1 MVSLETINVG
11 LASNDKKGDPLRNA
25 MQKVN
30 LNFTAL
36 NTAIQKVLDGKGQVN
51 GYASLGADGRLAASQ
66 VPVPFAVNL
75 PSGINLDT
83 YVTPGTYHQN
93 TNAGAAAGANYPSPH
108 AGLLEVFAPGNAT
121 NFAYQF
127 YTRFRSGGANQT
139 RYWRT
144 GYGTPL
150 VWGNWAEFASSESG
164 LMHYGFMPA
173 AQDLDNYRTRGIW
186 NVSTATIASG
196 GTNFPIVQAGNFIV
210 YAQVGQGQS
219 PAGYVVQQ
227 YTAAN
232 ANRTY
237 TRVYSGTAWGPWVYN
252 LDSSVLGVASG
263 IPQLGS
269 DTRLLPAQAPILY
282 SSVIVAGT
290 DANTVVVPGCYY
302 LNSDAQATAA
312 LNWPM
317 LLAGTLMVEQS
328 TTGNAQVTQTY
339 TTRNGTGGV
348 LRTFKRVRFGTG
360 GGTWGTWQELARY
373 DDAMTHVYLT
383 AATDANSLSADNI
396 FYTFSSAT
404 VMTGG
409 SNWPP
414 TTNIIGGS
422 IDVRVIDGGRVVQTV
437 TLPVTNSKPRVFQRF
452 GDPRAG
458 GVWQAWRMIGAVGS
472 AAWLPTADAGDVY
485 VDGAGWYT
493 WNGTAYALTALATVL
508 PTAAHDLNG
517 YVTPGTYRQSSNA
530 GAAAGVNYP
539 TPFNGFLEVTTSGSG
554 NCKQEYTVGSAAVVT
569 LSTGARKFWRIQTNS
584 TTWGPWNEYL
594 TAGMGMT
601 HMFLAAATDA
611 NTLTTDNT
619 FYTWSSSAVP
629 GANFPGYQA
638 GGSMQVFWHSTAI
651 VSQELTLLVAGSKPL
666 KFARYG
672 NPSTGVWQPWKVTS
686 PFSGASWMPSS
697 DMGDIDVDGRGTYR
711 WNGSAYARWTPD
723 VPGDFTML
731 MSNARIRGNFV
742 GGDVTGALAL
752 QASSG
757 NHTRWN
763 VVPPAGA
770 SPAAASAGVVFSLA
784 DSPNTAFMNINSN
797 ADGHHF
803 QSGVSGT
810 SSYRPI
816 IFWQVNARCGALNTA
831 ATWEFGPM
839 TSYPVMA
846 RVAINY
852 DGGVTRYGIV
862 MRPNADDTRS
872 FHFANAA
879 GADCGSIQHSASA
892 TFFVTTSDYRIKS
905 NVTDLPPEEGLGSVL
920 RIRPRYFS
928 MYGEDRLQRGFIAH
942 ELQEVIPEAVTG
954 EKDAVYPAEA
964 GSGPRMMLQGVDMS
978 RIVPHLVAAIQA
990 LDTKLEAALARISE
1004 LEG

>member
-219 PAGYVVQQ
+219 PAGYVVQH

-282 SSVIVAGT
+282 ASVIVAGT
-290 DANTVVVPGCYY
+290 DANAVVVPGCYY

-328 TTGNAQVTQTY
+328 ATGNAQVTQTY

-383 AATDANSLSADNI
+383 AATDAN
-396 FYTFSSAT
+396 
-404 VMTGG
+404 
-409 SNWPP
+409 
-414 TTNIIGGS
+414 
-422 IDVRVIDGGRVVQTV
+422 
-437 TLPVTNSKPRVFQRF
+437 
-452 GDPRAG
+452 
-458 GVWQAWRMIGAVGS
+458 
-472 AAWLPTADAGDVY
+472 
-485 VDGAGWYT
+485 
-493 WNGTAYALTALATVL
+493 
-508 PTAAHDLNG
+508 
-517 YVTPGTYRQSSNA
+517 
-530 GAAAGVNYP
+530 
-539 TPFNGFLEVTTSGSG
+539 
-554 NCKQEYTVGSAAVVT
+554 
-569 LSTGARKFWRIQTNS
+569 
-584 TTWGPWNEYL
+584 
-594 TAGMGMT
+594 
-601 HMFLAAATDA
+601 
-611 NTLTTDNT
+611 TLTTDNT

-651 VSQELTLLVAGSKPL
+651 VSQELSLLVAGSKPL

-731 MSNARIRGNFV
+731 LSNARIRGNFV

-831 ATWEFGPM
+831 ATWEFGPA